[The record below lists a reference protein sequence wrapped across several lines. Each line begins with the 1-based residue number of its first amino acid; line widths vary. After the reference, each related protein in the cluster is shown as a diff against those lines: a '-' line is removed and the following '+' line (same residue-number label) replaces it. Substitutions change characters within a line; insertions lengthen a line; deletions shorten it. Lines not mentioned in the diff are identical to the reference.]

1 MDLYDRSTL
10 VQLDCAQKLTRGGSQ
25 KVGQRA
31 MEPSCAVIE
40 GALRM
45 QVKEERQATNRRSE
59 SLSVSY
65 CVRWHLAA
73 PWCSRHWAPPF
84 PFDNLCSICS
94 SFSSA
99 GKSCNCERCTYL
111 TIH

>member
-25 KVGQRA
+25 KVGRRA
-31 MEPSCAVIE
+31 MEPSCAVI
-40 GALRM
+40 
-45 QVKEERQATNRRSE
+45 E

-84 PFDNLCSICS
+84 LFDNKPMLDLFEFFQRGQIV
-94 SFSSA
+94 
-99 GKSCNCERCTYL
+99 
-111 TIH
+111 